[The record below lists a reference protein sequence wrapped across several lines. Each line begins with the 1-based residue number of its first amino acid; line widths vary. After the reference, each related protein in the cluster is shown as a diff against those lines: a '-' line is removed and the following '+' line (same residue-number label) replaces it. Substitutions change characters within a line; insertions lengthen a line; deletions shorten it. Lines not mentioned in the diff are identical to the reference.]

1 MEHVTDLNET
11 LIKIKALSKNQ
22 TILIINVPN
31 IDSLVCKLM
40 KTKWPFYLNVHL
52 YYFNRNTIE
61 SILNKYD
68 YSLIENFSHWQFLE
82 LGYLIRRAKKY
93 FGLFSI
99 LEKAIN
105 LLKLSSLPVPY
116 NLGQTTFIFQ
126 KNDE

>member
-1 MEHVTDLNET
+1 MQINENKMAF
-11 LIKIKALSKNQ
+11 LFKCSPL
-22 TILIINVPN
+22 L
-31 IDSLVCKLM
+31 
-40 KTKWPFYLNVHL
+40 
-52 YYFNRNTIE
+52 FNRNTIE

-82 LGYLIRRAKKY
+82 LGYLMRRAKKY